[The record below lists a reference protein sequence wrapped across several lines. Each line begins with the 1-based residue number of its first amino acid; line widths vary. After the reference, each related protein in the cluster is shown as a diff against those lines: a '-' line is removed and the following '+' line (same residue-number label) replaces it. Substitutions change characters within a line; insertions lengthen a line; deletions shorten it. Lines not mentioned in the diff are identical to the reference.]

1 MIKMKSK
8 KILIIALLIAILVSL
23 AGCQLAIEDMQE
35 IATEDI
41 LIGALITLEPLILFD
56 SDSYINENIDRIMS
70 ENGQDIDIS
79 KYEGRLY
86 AKLVTKTHT
95 NEETNQTS
103 ESSEYVFEDIE
114 GITYI
119 AATISDSDGVY
130 TLASSSDGI
139 SDGHTKVTGGNTQKE
154 INLEGTIYVSI
165 TSTNRAFF
173 ISPVYQSSNG
183 DVYAVTGSGYISGQ
197 TEVEGSVFSQTLE
210 DSKTITENGI
220 TKTQKSSVKISISY
234 IHSPFKISIYQMDKN
249 NSIVR
254 HNNFVPDEVPDN
266 ISLDSDTDYIIVET
280 HKYNDENNLVISRE
294 IHDKDEDYINT
305 FYCMENG
312 ICSKKYVKLI
322 WQID

>member
-1 MIKMKSK
+1 MKSK
-8 KILIIALLIAILVSL
+8 KILIITLLISILVSL
-23 AGCQLAIEDMQE
+23 AGCQLAIEE
-35 IATEDI
+35 VNETTTEDV
-41 LIGALITLEPLILFD
+41 LIGTLITLEPLTLFD
-56 SDSYINENIDRIMS
+56 SDSYINENIEKIM
-70 ENGQDIDIS
+70 NGKGQDIDIS

-86 AKLVTKTHT
+86 AKLVKRTCT
-95 NEETNQTS
+95 NEYTNETS
-103 ESSEYVFEDIE
+103 ETSEYVFEDIE

-173 ISPVYQSSNG
+173 INPVYQSSNG

>member
-1 MIKMKSK
+1 MKK
-8 KILIIALLIAILVSL
+8 NKILIISLLIAIIISL
-23 AGCQLAIEDMQE
+23 TGCQLAIEDMQE
-35 IATEDI
+35 SENPDI
-41 LIGALITLEPLILFD
+41 LIGAFITFEPLILFD
-56 SDSYINENIDRIMS
+56 NDSYINENIDKIMS
-70 ENGQDIDIS
+70 GKDQYIDTS

-86 AKLVTKTHT
+86 AKLVKRTYT
-95 NEETNQTS
+95 NEYTNEPSET
-103 ESSEYVFEDIE
+103 SEYVFEDIE

-119 AATISDSDGVY
+119 AATVSDSDGIY
-130 TLASSSDGI
+130 TVASSSDGI
-139 SDGHTKVTGGNTQKE
+139 SDTHTKVAGGNIQRE
-154 INLEGTIYVSI
+154 ISLEGTIYLSI
-165 TSTNRAFF
+165 TSTNKFF
-173 ISPVYQSSNG
+173 YMNPVYQDTKGN
-183 DVYAVTGSGYISGQ
+183 VYVVTGSGYLRGVS
-197 TEVEGSVFSQTLE
+197 EFEGSVFSQTLE

-220 TKTQKSSVKISISY
+220 TKTQKSSIKISISY

-249 NSIVR
+249 NSKVKYDEYIP
-254 HNNFVPDEVPDN
+254 NEVPDK

>member
-1 MIKMKSK
+1 MKSR
-8 KILIIALLIAILVSL
+8 KILIIVFLIAILVSL
-23 AGCQLAIEDMQE
+23 AGCQLAIEDVHDT
-35 IATEDI
+35 ATEDV
-41 LIGALITLEPLILFD
+41 LIGALITLEPLTLFD
-56 SDSYINENIDRIMS
+56 SDSYINENIEKIM
-70 ENGQDIDIS
+70 NGKGQDIDIS

-86 AKLVTKTHT
+86 AKLVKRTYT
-95 NEETNQTS
+95 NEYTNEPSETS
-103 ESSEYVFEDIE
+103 KYVFEDIE

-119 AATISDSDGVY
+119 AATISDSDGIY

-165 TSTNRAFF
+165 SSTNRAFY
-173 ISPVYQSSNG
+173 INPVYQSSNG
-183 DVYAVTGSGYISGQ
+183 DVYAVTGSGYISGD
-197 TEVEGSVFSQTLE
+197 TESEGSVFSQTLE
-210 DSKTITENGI
+210 DNKTITENGI

>member
-1 MIKMKSK
+1 MKSK

-119 AATISDSDGVY
+119 AATVSDSDGIY
-130 TLASSSDGI
+130 TVASSSDGI
-139 SDGHTKVTGGNTQKE
+139 SDTHTKVAGGNIQRE
-154 INLEGTIYVSI
+154 ISLEGTIYLSI
-165 TSTNRAFF
+165 KSTNRLFYMN
-173 ISPVYQSSNG
+173 PVYQDTKGN
-183 DVYAVTGSGYISGQ
+183 VYVVTGSGYLRGVS
-197 TEVEGSVFSQTLE
+197 EFEGLVFSQTLE

-220 TKTQKSSVKISISY
+220 TKTQKSSIKISISY

-266 ISLDSDTDYIIVET
+266 ISLDSDTDT
-280 HKYNDENNLVISRE
+280 S
-294 IHDKDEDYINT
+294 
-305 FYCMENG
+305 
-312 ICSKKYVKLI
+312 
-322 WQID
+322 

>member
-1 MIKMKSK
+1 MKSK
-8 KILIIALLIAILVSL
+8 KILIITLLISILVSL
-23 AGCQLAIEDMQE
+23 AGCQLAIEE
-35 IATEDI
+35 VNETTTEDV
-41 LIGALITLEPLILFD
+41 LIGTLITLEPLTLFD
-56 SDSYINENIDRIMS
+56 SDSYINENIEKIM
-70 ENGQDIDIS
+70 NGKGQDIDIS

-86 AKLVTKTHT
+86 AKLVKRTCT
-95 NEETNQTS
+95 NEYTNETS
-103 ESSEYVFEDIE
+103 ETSEYVFEDIE

-173 ISPVYQSSNG
+173 INPVYQSSNG

-234 IHSPFKISIYQMDKN
+234 IHSPFKIIIYQMDKN
-249 NSIVR
+249 NLKVK
-254 HNNFVPDEVPDN
+254 HNEYIPNEVPDKL
-266 ISLDSDTDYIIVET
+266 SLDSDTDYIIVET
-280 HKYNDENNLVISRE
+280 HKYNNENTLVISRE
-294 IHDKDEDYINT
+294 IHEKDEDYINT

-322 WQID
+322 WQIN

>member
-1 MIKMKSK
+1 MKK
-8 KILIIALLIAILVSL
+8 NKILIISLLIAIIISL
-23 AGCQLAIEDMQE
+23 TGCQLAIEDMQE
-35 IATEDI
+35 SENPDI
-41 LIGALITLEPLILFD
+41 LIGAFITFEPLILFD
-56 SDSYINENIDRIMS
+56 NDSYINENIDKIMS
-70 ENGQDIDIS
+70 GKDQYIDTS
-79 KYEGRLY
+79 KYKGRLY
-86 AKLVTKTHT
+86 AKLVKRTYT
-95 NEETNQTS
+95 NEYTNEPSETS
-103 ESSEYVFEDIE
+103 KYVFEDIE

-119 AATISDSDGVY
+119 AATISDSDGIY

-165 TSTNRAFF
+165 SSTNRAFY
-173 ISPVYQSSNG
+173 INPVYQSSNG
-183 DVYAVTGSGYISGQ
+183 DVYAVTGSGYISGD
-197 TEVEGSVFSQTLE
+197 TESEGSVFSQTLE
-210 DSKTITENGI
+210 DNKTITENGI